1 MIVLARWLLV
11 STGQPLS
18 SAQRQRY
25 FDKPSNLDSAMF
37 STGHTYTFVIT
48 QSIVDMEAYRL
59 KLGAFINLDLCPV
72 LNGQPLQ
79 MMCKNVRVRGR
90 RRILYCHQQARTALS
105 VSTCECVESRAGQP
119 SS

>member
-1 MIVLARWLLV
+1 VA
-11 STGQPLS
+11 TGQPLS

-25 FDKPSNLDSAMF
+25 FDKPGNLDRATF
-37 STGHTYTFVIT
+37 GTGYVFTFVIT

-90 RRILYCHQQARTALS
+90 RRILLCH
-105 VSTCECVESRAGQP
+105 
-119 SS
+119 